1 MNALRFYL
9 VFKLPES
16 LRNLQKNLT
25 EQVSPEIPDESSTL
39 MPQYFWFEISTVF
52 KICAVSVGSEMRVHT
67 PLALDNTYTP
77 DDDIRR
83 CLTDN
88 FRQIKDT
95 HRMTPGLLWTYL
107 KNLSKSPPD
116 NSYTHQPW

>member
-52 KICAVSVGSEMRVHT
+52 KICAVSVGSEMSAYPT
-67 PLALDNTYTP
+67 S
-77 DDDIRR
+77 IR
-83 CLTDN
+83 
-88 FRQIKDT
+88 
-95 HRMTPGLLWTYL
+95 
-107 KNLSKSPPD
+107 
-116 NSYTHQPW
+116 